1 MTEYLCEEAVAGWYN
16 LAAKLVAGMSDDD
29 ERERWQRWAQE
40 RHAGRVRH
48 GVTLRAVETTDLW
61 TGKGKSHLS
70 PRRSR
75 LATDFGKKGRG
86 GATL

>member
-40 RHAGRVRH
+40 RHAGRVRRTTKL
-48 GVTLRAVETTDLW
+48 VAVETTDLW
-61 TGKGKSHLS
+61 TGKGKRSPS

-75 LATDFGKKGRG
+75 LATDFGKKGRA

>member
-16 LAAKLVAGMSDDD
+16 LAAKLVAGMSDTD

-48 GVTLRAVETTDLW
+48 GAPLRAVETTDLW
-61 TGKGKSHLS
+61 TGKYRSHPS

-75 LATDFGKKGRG
+75 LATDFGKKGRA